1 MTLHL
6 PPLPDAARAIEAAAR
21 RSPAEGRRLCAQRE
35 FVELLLACPNVGLRE
50 YRLPM
55 LLDGSL
61 AGGVA
66 TELRN
71 EHGEVRAL
79 AAVDTGRGWRL
90 DGHMAA
96 MPNVPDD
103 LFLVA
108 LPVALGPRF
117 AFSVVMLGSD
127 QDGLHRVPAADVRAH
142 EAALRISGVFY
153 RDDET
158 LADDGPALLR
168 AVAPSWRRLRRALAL
183 GQARHRLAG

>member
-1 MTLHL
+1 MTHDV
-6 PPLPDAARAIEAAAR
+6 PPLQDAARAVEAAAR

-35 FVELLLACPNVGLRE
+35 FIELLLACPNVGLRE

-61 AGGVA
+61 AGRVA
-66 TELRN
+66 TELRCGPTGV
-71 EHGEVRAL
+71 EAL

-90 DGHMAA
+90 DGHVAA
-96 MPNVPDD
+96 TPNVPDD

-127 QDGLHRVPAADVRAH
+127 QDGLHRVPTGDVRAH

-153 RDDET
+153 RDVES
-158 LADDGPALLR
+158 LADVGPALLR